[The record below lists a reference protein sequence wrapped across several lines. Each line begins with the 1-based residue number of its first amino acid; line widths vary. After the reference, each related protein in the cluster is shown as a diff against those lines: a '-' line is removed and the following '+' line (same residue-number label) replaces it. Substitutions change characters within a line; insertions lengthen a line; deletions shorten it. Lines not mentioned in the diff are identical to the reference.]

1 LSDGLND
8 DEAPQHEPPWV
19 DTAISRLLRGGVLLS
34 ISVILVGLALSFI
47 HHPQYVSS
55 KTDLVHLTDA
65 GTVYPHTLGD
75 VFTRVRNA
83 RGQAIVMVGLLLL
96 IATPVAR
103 VGFSIVAFAI
113 ERDRLYVLITAA
125 VLTLLLVSFLIGAAG

>member
-1 LSDGLND
+1 MSDERN

-19 DTAISRLLRGGVLLS
+19 DTAISNLLRGGVLLS
-34 ISVILVGLALSFI
+34 ISVILIGLTLSFL

-55 KTDLVHLTDA
+55 KADLAHLTDA

-75 VFTRVRNA
+75 VYTRVRNA
-83 RGQAIVMVGLLLL
+83 RGQAIVMLGLLLL
-96 IATPVAR
+96 ITTPVAR

-113 ERDRLYVLITAA
+113 ERDRLYVVITAV
-125 VLTLLLVSFLIGAAG
+125 VLTLLLVSFAIGAAG